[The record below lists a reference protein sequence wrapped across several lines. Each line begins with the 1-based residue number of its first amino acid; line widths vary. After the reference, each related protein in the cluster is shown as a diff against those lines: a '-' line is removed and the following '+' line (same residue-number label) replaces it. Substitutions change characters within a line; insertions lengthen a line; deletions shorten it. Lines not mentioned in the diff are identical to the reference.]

1 MAIGECPPNKGVY
14 HAVIFVLFC
23 TVISMQVH
31 HFFTQSMHL
40 EEVVETTDD
49 FVGSFA
55 TLSSLLSEE
64 IHLPRYR
71 FTVDAKDSTLP
82 RSKEVYRARLKRV
95 RWKMDLLCI
104 IKGEVQFEVVGVG
117 WNFG

>member
-1 MAIGECPPNKGVY
+1 MAIGECSPNKVVY
-14 HAVIFVLFC
+14 HAVVLVLSC

-49 FVGSFA
+49 IVGSFT
-55 TLSSLLSEE
+55 TLSTLISEE
-64 IHLPRYR
+64 IHLPRYS
-71 FTVDAKDSTLP
+71 FAVDAKDSTLP
-82 RSKEVYRARLKRV
+82 WSKEVYRARLKRV
-95 RWKMDLLCI
+95 RWEMDLLCI
-104 IKGEVQFEVVGVG
+104 VEGVVDFEVVGVG